1 MTAALFEQVEVGL
14 LQNFC
19 TLIYAPGS
27 GQVVLV
33 DPAFEVD
40 RLLRRCAALGLTPA
54 GALITHG
61 HEDHIEGV
69 PALLAAHPG
78 LPVYVGAA
86 DAAALADHLA
96 ASGVASAPRVLD
108 GDREIAVGGLRLQAL
123 ASPGHTPGGMCYY
136 LPDAGALL
144 SGDTLFVGSCGS
156 ASDGRA
162 LYRSLRRLADL
173 PEETRVYP
181 GHDYGPT
188 PTSSIGWESERN
200 PALRCP
206 NEARFLAFLRR

>member
-1 MTAALFEQVEVGL
+1 MPFDDTHRYTQ
-14 LQNFC
+14 
-19 TLIYAPGS
+19 APLDVQLGAQ
-27 GQVVLV
+27 GVR
-33 DPAFEVD
+33 AFELDVHDSAVAVAARDAHRSEYIDLD
-40 RLLRRCAALGLTPA
+40 RC
-54 GALITHG
+54 
-61 HEDHIEGV
+61 
-69 PALLAAHPG
+69 
-78 LPVYVGAA
+78 
-86 DAAALADHLA
+86 
-96 ASGVASAPRVLD
+96 
-108 GDREIAVGGLRLQAL
+108 IAVGGLRFNAL

-136 LPDAGALL
+136 LPDSGALL

-206 NEARFLAFLRR
+206 DEARFLAFLRR